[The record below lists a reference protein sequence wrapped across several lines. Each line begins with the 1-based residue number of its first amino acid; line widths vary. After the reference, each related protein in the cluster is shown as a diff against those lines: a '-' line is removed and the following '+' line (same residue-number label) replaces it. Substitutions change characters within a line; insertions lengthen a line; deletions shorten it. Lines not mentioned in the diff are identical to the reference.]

1 MGERIGPNAVKIPVQ
16 RVQYDDDEEGL
27 RKSKRSRIAPVAFW
41 KNEKALY
48 GRRDS
53 GTFQHQS
60 YLQFL
65 TSSSIFI
72 GITLQN
78 VIRVFDETKPLT
90 KSKSGNGNST
100 TTITVKASKTGNK
113 SSSKSK
119 KEYDI
124 PEPPAEIKVI
134 NYVTKQEE
142 YQSMSLIFILFDSV
156 LISFALVCFL
166 EIAVTPYCQDVNRSV
181 STGSYNFQK
190 VFSEGEFIASGVLEL
205 PVGSSKPS
213 KNSHGSA
220 MVCPFLFV
228 AECSISCSI

>member
-53 GTFQHQS
+53 GTLQYQS
-60 YLQFL
+60 NLQVLTLSFIFL
-65 TSSSIFI
+65 FV

-78 VIRVFDETKPLT
+78 VIRVFDETKPHT
-90 KSKSGNGNST
+90 KSKSGNNGNST
-100 TTITVKASKTGNK
+100 TTITMKASKTGK
-113 SSSKSK
+113 KSSSSSKSK

-142 YQSMSLIFILFDSV
+142 YQSMSLIVILFDS
-156 LISFALVCFL
+156 I
-166 EIAVTPYCQDVNRSV
+166 Y
-181 STGSYNFQK
+181 
-190 VFSEGEFIASGVLEL
+190 
-205 PVGSSKPS
+205 
-213 KNSHGSA
+213 
-220 MVCPFLFV
+220 
-228 AECSISCSI
+228 